1 MWNAAMLAQS
11 RTDNRQG
18 LYTTW
23 LWAQEAHSKWKIH
36 DPHCYLQ
43 VAQGVAVIG
52 GHPVQGLPILL
63 ATTPA
68 VTHASTT
75 LSGQSPACWCQLAS
89 CMHVSVCFRACLSF
103 CLPVCLSVRLPTGLS
118 VCLSVCRPACLSLFV
133 CLFLSVCWS
142 CAPAVCLSVCLF
154 LSVCWSFC
162 LSVCSCVP
170 AVCLTAC
177 SSV

>member
-1 MWNAAMLAQS
+1 MQAVNSEMWNAAMLAQS
-11 RTDNRQG
+11 RTYNQQG

-68 VTHASTT
+68 VTHAST
-75 LSGQSPACWCQLAS
+75 PAGTHAFTPCQDNVPFVGVHWQDVR
-89 CMHVSVCFRACLSF
+89 MY
-103 CLPVCLSVRLPTGLS
+103 LPVCLLACLS
-118 VCLSVCRPACLSLFV
+118 VCLSG
-133 CLFLSVCWS
+133 
-142 CAPAVCLSVCLF
+142 CLSVCLSEIGICTDAA
-154 LSVCWSFC
+154 LISV
-162 LSVCSCVP
+162 
-170 AVCLTAC
+170 A
-177 SSV
+177 